1 MRVLVA
7 LIFLFSLLFSSEL
20 KIATYNVENLF
31 DDKISGSEYS
41 DFKSNRWNSAK
52 YQQKLQKISR
62 VLRELNADVVAL
74 NEIENE
80 NVIKELANLSGYKF
94 YKFATLK
101 GSPVGLG
108 LLSRYRISDS
118 EIYVVPDVKTRPIL
132 MSRVEFEG
140 HSIEFFIAHFPAA
153 KNPLKHRIAA
163 ANTMKKA
170 VKNSK
175 NGVILGDLNSNYGY
189 KFLLN
194 GLDGWTNLW
203 EFLPSY
209 QRSSYK
215 NGKSAIDHIILSKDL
230 MGKNLRYKDGS
241 FGVFKANFMDDSYS
255 DHYPLYAILSLQEDI
270 KDVPSK
276 LISQIKSVNSNKAK
290 ITGVV
295 MYKDKNGYILADE
308 SRRGIYVYEKNPT
321 LILGTKVEAVV
332 NRVEDYKGNIEITSL
347 SYIAVDTDFKGDE
360 SKYLLDKNDINSAT
374 SGDVIGDIILDI
386 KGGFATIS
394 KNKFKIYSP
403 NRHIND
409 GKMSVKK
416 AIVWNYKGQ
425 KELIIE

>member
-52 YQQKLQKISR
+52 YQQKLRKISR

-276 LISQIKSVNSNKAK
+276 LISQIKSVNSNRAK

-332 NRVEDYKGNIEITSL
+332 NRVEDYKGNIEIASL

-409 GKMSVKK
+409 GKMSVKR
-416 AIVWNYKGQ
+416 AVVWNYKGQ

>member
-52 YQQKLQKISR
+52 YQQKLRKISR

-118 EIYVVPDVKTRPIL
+118 QIYVVPDVKTRPIL

-153 KNPLKHRIAA
+153 KNHLKHRIAA

-255 DHYPLYAILSLQEDI
+255 DHYPLYATLSLQEDI

-276 LISQIKSVNSNKAK
+276 LISQIKSVNSNRAK
-290 ITGVV
+290 IAGVV

-386 KGGFATIS
+386 KGGFTTIS

-409 GKMSVKK
+409 GKMSVKR
-416 AIVWNYKGQ
+416 AVVWNYKGQ

>member
-52 YQQKLQKISR
+52 YQQKLRKISR

-101 GSPVGLG
+101 GSPIGLG

-140 HSIEFFIAHFPAA
+140 NIIEFFVAHFPAA
-153 KNPLKHRIAA
+153 KNPLKHRIAV

-255 DHYPLYAILSLQEDI
+255 DHYPLYATLSLQEDI

-276 LISQIKSVNSNKAK
+276 LISQIKSVNSNRAK

-332 NRVEDYKGNIEITSL
+332 NRVEDYKGNIEIASL

-403 NRHIND
+403 NRNIND
-409 GKMSVKK
+409 GKMSVKR
-416 AIVWNYKGQ
+416 AVVWNYKGQ

>member
-108 LLSRYRISDS
+108 LLSRYRIIDS

-153 KNPLKHRIAA
+153 KNPIKHRIAA

-194 GLDGWTNLW
+194 ELDGWTNLW

-255 DHYPLYAILSLQEDI
+255 DHYPLYATLSLQEDI

-276 LISQIKSVNSNKAK
+276 LISQIKSVNSNRAK

-347 SYIAVDTDFKGDE
+347 SYIAVDTDFKSDE
-360 SKYLLDKNDINSAT
+360 GKYLLDKNDINSAT

-409 GKMSVKK
+409 GKISVKR
-416 AIVWNYKGQ
+416 AVVWNYKGQ

>member
-31 DDKISGSEYS
+31 DDKINGSEYS

-153 KNPLKHRIAA
+153 KNPIKHRIAA

-270 KDVPSK
+270 KNVPSK
-276 LISQIKSVNSNKAK
+276 LISQIKSVNSNRAK

-347 SYIAVDTDFKGDE
+347 SYIAVDTDFKSDE
-360 SKYLLDKNDINSAT
+360 GKYLLDKNDINSAT

-409 GKMSVKK
+409 GKMSVKR
-416 AIVWNYKGQ
+416 AVVWNYKGQ

>member
-52 YQQKLQKISR
+52 YQQKLRKISR

-153 KNPLKHRIAA
+153 KNHLKHRIAA

-276 LISQIKSVNSNKAK
+276 LISQIKSVNSNRAK

-403 NRHIND
+403 NRNIND
-409 GKMSVKK
+409 GKMSVKR
-416 AIVWNYKGQ
+416 AVVWNYKGQ

>member
-52 YQQKLQKISR
+52 YQQKLRKISR

-101 GSPVGLG
+101 GSPIGLG

-255 DHYPLYAILSLQEDI
+255 DHYPLYATLSLQEDI

-276 LISQIKSVNSNKAK
+276 LISQIKSVNSNRAK

-403 NRHIND
+403 NRNIND
-409 GKMSVKK
+409 GKMSVKR
-416 AIVWNYKGQ
+416 AVVWNYKGQ

>member
-52 YQQKLQKISR
+52 YQQKLRKISR

-101 GSPVGLG
+101 GSPIGLG

-140 HSIEFFIAHFPAA
+140 NIIEFFVAHFPAA

-276 LISQIKSVNSNKAK
+276 LISQIKSVNSNRAK

-332 NRVEDYKGNIEITSL
+332 NRVEDYKGNIEIASL

-409 GKMSVKK
+409 GKMSVKR
-416 AIVWNYKGQ
+416 AVVWNYKGQ

>member
-52 YQQKLQKISR
+52 YQQKLRKISR

-101 GSPVGLG
+101 GSPIGLG

-153 KNPLKHRIAA
+153 KNPIKHRIAA

-255 DHYPLYAILSLQEDI
+255 DHYPLYATLSLQEDI

-276 LISQIKSVNSNKAK
+276 LISQIKSVNSNRAK

-360 SKYLLDKNDINSAT
+360 SKYLLDKNDINSTT

-409 GKMSVKK
+409 GKMSVKR
-416 AIVWNYKGQ
+416 AVVWNYKGQ

>member
-52 YQQKLQKISR
+52 YQQKLRKISR

-153 KNPLKHRIAA
+153 KNPIKHRIAA

-241 FGVFKANFMDDSYS
+241 FGVFKANFIDDSYS
-255 DHYPLYAILSLQEDI
+255 DHYPLYATLSLQEDI

-276 LISQIKSVNSNKAK
+276 LISQIKSVNSNRAK

-409 GKMSVKK
+409 GKMSVKR
-416 AIVWNYKGQ
+416 AVVWNYKGQ

>member
-1 MRVLVA
+1 MRVLIT
-7 LIFLFSLLFSSEL
+7 LICLFGLLFSSEL

-31 DDKISGSEYS
+31 DDKINGSEYS
-41 DFKSNRWNSAK
+41 DFKSNRWNNAK
-52 YQQKLQKISR
+52 YQQKLRKISR

-108 LLSRYRISDS
+108 LLSRYRIIDS
-118 EIYVVPDVKTRPIL
+118 QIYVVPDVKTRPIL

-140 HSIEFFIAHFPAA
+140 NNIEFFVAHFPAA
-153 KNPLKHRIAA
+153 KNPIKHRITA

-194 GLDGWTNLW
+194 ELDGWTNLW
-203 EFLPSY
+203 EFVPAH

-215 NGKSAIDHIILSKDL
+215 KGKSAIDHIILSKDL

-241 FGVFKANFMDDSYS
+241 FGVFKASFMDESYS
-255 DHYPLYAILSLQEDI
+255 DHFPLYATLTTQTQAQNIAQKSI
-270 KDVPSK
+270 N
-276 LISQIKSVNSNKAK
+276 QIKKISNERAK
-290 ITGVV
+290 IVGIVL
-295 MYKDKNGYILADE
+295 YRDKNGYILADE
-308 SRRGIYVYEKNPT
+308 SRRGIYIFEKNPS
-321 LILGTKVEAVV
+321 LPLGTRVEAVV
-332 NRVEDYKGNIEITSL
+332 NRVENFKGNLEVTSL
-347 SYIAVDTDFKGDE
+347 SYINVDTKFASNQSD
-360 SKYLLDKNDINSAT
+360 YLLSLNEISSAT
-374 SGDVIGDIILDI
+374 SGDVVGDITLNI
-386 KGGFATIS
+386 KSGFATIFGE
-394 KNKFKIYSP
+394 KFKIYSP
-403 NRHIND
+403 KKELKD
-409 GKMSVKK
+409 GQITVKK

>member
-31 DDKISGSEYS
+31 DDKISGSEYR

-52 YQQKLQKISR
+52 YQQKLRKISR

-108 LLSRYRISDS
+108 LLSRYRIIDS
-118 EIYVVPDVKTRPIL
+118 EIYVVSDVKTRPIL
-132 MSRVEFEG
+132 MSRVEFERNN
-140 HSIEFFIAHFPAA
+140 IEFFVAHFPAA
-153 KNPLKHRIAA
+153 KNPIKHRIAA

-194 GLDGWTNLW
+194 ELDGWTNLW

-241 FGVFKANFMDDSYS
+241 FGVFKVNFMDDSYS
-255 DHYPLYAILSLQEDI
+255 DHYPLYATLSLQEDI

-276 LISQIKSVNSNKAK
+276 LISQIKSVNSNRAK

-409 GKMSVKK
+409 GKMSVKR
-416 AIVWNYKGQ
+416 AVVWNYKGQ

>member
-52 YQQKLQKISR
+52 YQQKLRKISR

-118 EIYVVPDVKTRPIL
+118 QIYVVPDVKTRPIL

-241 FGVFKANFMDDSYS
+241 FGVFKANFIDDSYS
-255 DHYPLYAILSLQEDI
+255 DHYPLYATLSLQEDI

-276 LISQIKSVNSNKAK
+276 LISQIKSVNSNRAK

-308 SRRGIYVYEKNPT
+308 SRRGIYIFEKNPS
-321 LILGTKVEAVV
+321 LPLGTRVEAVV

-347 SYIAVDTDFKGDE
+347 SYIAVDTDFKSDE

-403 NRHIND
+403 NRNIND
-409 GKMSVKK
+409 GKMSVKR
-416 AIVWNYKGQ
+416 AVVWNYKGQ

>member
-52 YQQKLQKISR
+52 YQQKLRKISR

-118 EIYVVPDVKTRPIL
+118 QIYVVPDVKTRPIL

-140 HSIEFFIAHFPAA
+140 HSIEFFVAHFPAA

-241 FGVFKANFMDDSYS
+241 FGVFKANFIDDSYS
-255 DHYPLYAILSLQEDI
+255 DHYPLYATLSLQEDI

-276 LISQIKSVNSNKAK
+276 LISQIKSVNSNRAK

-308 SRRGIYVYEKNPT
+308 SRRGIYIFEKNPS
-321 LILGTKVEAVV
+321 LPLGTRVEAVV

-347 SYIAVDTDFKGDE
+347 SYIAVDTDFKSDE
-360 SKYLLDKNDINSAT
+360 GKYLLDKNDINSAT

-403 NRHIND
+403 NRNIND
-409 GKMSVKK
+409 GKMSVKR
-416 AIVWNYKGQ
+416 AVVWNYKGQ

>member
-52 YQQKLQKISR
+52 YQQKLRKISR
-62 VLRELNADVVAL
+62 VLRELNADIVAL

-153 KNPLKHRIAA
+153 KNHLKHRIAA

-255 DHYPLYAILSLQEDI
+255 DHYPLYATLSLQEDI

-276 LISQIKSVNSNKAK
+276 LISQIKSVNSNRAK

-403 NRHIND
+403 NRNIND
-409 GKMSVKK
+409 GKMSVKR
-416 AIVWNYKGQ
+416 AVVWNYKGQ

>member
-52 YQQKLQKISR
+52 YQQKLRKISR

-140 HSIEFFIAHFPAA
+140 NNIEFFVAHFPAA
-153 KNPLKHRIAA
+153 KNPIKHRIAV

-276 LISQIKSVNSNKAK
+276 LISQIKSVNSNRAK

-308 SRRGIYVYEKNPT
+308 SRRGIYIFEKNPS
-321 LILGTKVEAVV
+321 LPLGTRVEAVV

-347 SYIAVDTDFKGDE
+347 SYIAVDTDFKSDE
-360 SKYLLDKNDINSAT
+360 GKYLLDKNDINSAT

-409 GKMSVKK
+409 GKMSVKR
-416 AIVWNYKGQ
+416 AVVWNYKGQ

>member
-52 YQQKLQKISR
+52 YQQKLRKISR

-101 GSPVGLG
+101 GSPIGLG

-241 FGVFKANFMDDSYS
+241 FGVFKANFIDDSYS
-255 DHYPLYAILSLQEDI
+255 DHYPLYATLSLQEDI

-276 LISQIKSVNSNKAK
+276 LISQIKSVNSNRAK

-409 GKMSVKK
+409 GKMSVKR
-416 AIVWNYKGQ
+416 AVVWNYKGQ

>member
-31 DDKISGSEYS
+31 DDKINGSEYS

-74 NEIENE
+74 NEIENQ

-140 HSIEFFIAHFPAA
+140 HSIEFFVAHFPAA
-153 KNPLKHRIAA
+153 KNPIKHRIAA

-255 DHYPLYAILSLQEDI
+255 DHYPLYATLSLQEDI

-276 LISQIKSVNSNKAK
+276 LISQIKSVNSNRAK

-409 GKMSVKK
+409 GKMSVKR
-416 AIVWNYKGQ
+416 AVVWNYKGQ

>member
-31 DDKISGSEYS
+31 DDKINGSEYS

-153 KNPLKHRIAA
+153 KNHLKHRIAA

-276 LISQIKSVNSNKAK
+276 LISQIKSVNSNRAK

-347 SYIAVDTDFKGDE
+347 SYIAVDTDFKSDE
-360 SKYLLDKNDINSAT
+360 GKYLLDKNDINSAT

-403 NRHIND
+403 NLHIND
-409 GKMSVKK
+409 GKMSVKRVV
-416 AIVWNYKGQ
+416 VWNYKGQ

>member
-52 YQQKLQKISR
+52 YQQKLRKISR

-153 KNPLKHRIAA
+153 KNPIKHRIAA

-276 LISQIKSVNSNKAK
+276 LISQIKSINSNRAK

-347 SYIAVDTDFKGDE
+347 SYIAVDTDFKSDE
-360 SKYLLDKNDINSAT
+360 GKYLLDKNDINSAT
-374 SGDVIGDIILDI
+374 SGDVIGNIILDI

-409 GKMSVKK
+409 GKMSVKR
-416 AIVWNYKGQ
+416 AVVWNYKGQ

>member
-7 LIFLFSLLFSSEL
+7 LIFLFSLLFSSKL

-52 YQQKLQKISR
+52 YQQKLRKISR

-153 KNPLKHRIAA
+153 KNPIKHRIAA

-276 LISQIKSVNSNKAK
+276 LISQIKSVNSNRAK

-409 GKMSVKK
+409 GKMSVKR
-416 AIVWNYKGQ
+416 AVVWNYKGQ

>member
-52 YQQKLQKISR
+52 YQQKLRKISR

-74 NEIENE
+74 NEIENQ

-101 GSPVGLG
+101 GSPIGLG

-140 HSIEFFIAHFPAA
+140 NIIEFFVAHFPAA

-255 DHYPLYAILSLQEDI
+255 DHYPLYATLSLQEDI

-276 LISQIKSVNSNKAK
+276 LISQIKSVNSNRAK

-308 SRRGIYVYEKNPT
+308 SRRGIYIFEKNPS
-321 LILGTKVEAVV
+321 LPLGTRVEAVV

-347 SYIAVDTDFKGDE
+347 SYIAVDTDFKSDE
-360 SKYLLDKNDINSAT
+360 GKYLLDKNDINSAT

-409 GKMSVKK
+409 GKMSVKR
-416 AIVWNYKGQ
+416 AVVWNYKGQ

>member
-41 DFKSNRWNSAK
+41 DFKSNRWNSSK

-163 ANTMKKA
+163 ANTMKKV

-347 SYIAVDTDFKGDE
+347 SYIAVDTDFKSDE
-360 SKYLLDKNDINSAT
+360 GKYLLDKNDINSAT

>member
-7 LIFLFSLLFSSEL
+7 LIFLFSLLFSSKL

-52 YQQKLQKISR
+52 YQQKLRKISR

-153 KNPLKHRIAA
+153 KNPIKHRIAA

-276 LISQIKSVNSNKAK
+276 LISQIKSVNSNRAK

-308 SRRGIYVYEKNPT
+308 SRRGIYIFEKNPS
-321 LILGTKVEAVV
+321 LPLGTRVEAVV

-347 SYIAVDTDFKGDE
+347 SYIAVDTDFKSDE
-360 SKYLLDKNDINSAT
+360 GKYLLDKNDINSAT

-409 GKMSVKK
+409 GKMSVKR
-416 AIVWNYKGQ
+416 AVVWNYKGQ

>member
-52 YQQKLQKISR
+52 YQQKLRKISR

-74 NEIENE
+74 NEIENQ

-101 GSPVGLG
+101 GSPIGLG

-140 HSIEFFIAHFPAA
+140 NIIEFFVAHFPAA

-255 DHYPLYAILSLQEDI
+255 DHYPLYATLSLQEDI

-276 LISQIKSVNSNKAK
+276 LISQIKSVNSNRVK

-347 SYIAVDTDFKGDE
+347 SYIAVDTDFKSDE
-360 SKYLLDKNDINSAT
+360 GKYLLDKNDINSAT

-409 GKMSVKK
+409 GKMSVKR
-416 AIVWNYKGQ
+416 AVVWNYKGQ

>member
-62 VLRELNADVVAL
+62 VLWELNADVVAL

-140 HSIEFFIAHFPAA
+140 NNIEFFVAHFPAA
-153 KNPLKHRIAA
+153 KNPIKHRIAA

-194 GLDGWTNLW
+194 ELDGWTNLW
-203 EFLPSY
+203 EFVPAH

-215 NGKSAIDHIILSKDL
+215 NGKSAIDHIMLSSDL
-230 MGKNLRYKDGS
+230 MGEKLHYKYGS
-241 FGVFKANFMDDSYS
+241 FGVFKANFIDDSYS
-255 DHYPLYAILSLQEDI
+255 DHYPLYATLSLQEDI

-276 LISQIKSVNSNKAK
+276 LISQIKSVNSNRAK

-347 SYIAVDTDFKGDE
+347 SYIAVDTDFKSDE
-360 SKYLLDKNDINSAT
+360 GKYLLDKNDINSAT

-409 GKMSVKK
+409 GKMSVKR
-416 AIVWNYKGQ
+416 AVVWNYKGQ

>member
-31 DDKISGSEYS
+31 DDKISGGEYS

-52 YQQKLQKISR
+52 YQQKLRKISR

-153 KNPLKHRIAA
+153 KNPIKHRIAA

-255 DHYPLYAILSLQEDI
+255 DHYPLYATLSLQEDI

-276 LISQIKSVNSNKAK
+276 SISQIKSVNSNRTK

-403 NRHIND
+403 NRNIND
-409 GKMSVKK
+409 GKMSVKR
-416 AIVWNYKGQ
+416 AVVWNYKGQ

>member
-1 MRVLVA
+1 MRVLAA

-52 YQQKLQKISR
+52 YQQKLRKISR

-153 KNPLKHRIAA
+153 KNHLKHRIAA

-276 LISQIKSVNSNKAK
+276 LISQIKSVNSNRAK

-403 NRHIND
+403 NRNIND
-409 GKMSVKK
+409 GKMSVKR
-416 AIVWNYKGQ
+416 AVVWNYKGQ

>member
-52 YQQKLQKISR
+52 YQQKLRKISR

-132 MSRVEFEG
+132 MSRVEFEWNN
-140 HSIEFFIAHFPAA
+140 IEFFVAHFPAA
-153 KNPLKHRIAA
+153 KNHLKHRIAA

-255 DHYPLYAILSLQEDI
+255 DHYPLYATLSLQEDI

-276 LISQIKSVNSNKAK
+276 LISQIKSVNSNRAK

-308 SRRGIYVYEKNPT
+308 SRRGIYIFEKNPS
-321 LILGTKVEAVV
+321 LPLGTRVEAVV

-347 SYIAVDTDFKGDE
+347 SYIAVDTDFKSDE
-360 SKYLLDKNDINSAT
+360 GKYLLDKNDINSAT

-409 GKMSVKK
+409 GKISVKR
-416 AIVWNYKGQ
+416 AVVWNYKGQ

>member
-52 YQQKLQKISR
+52 YQQKLRKISR

-101 GSPVGLG
+101 GSPIGLG

-140 HSIEFFIAHFPAA
+140 NIIEFFVAHFPAA

-276 LISQIKSVNSNKAK
+276 LISQIKSVNSNRAK

-308 SRRGIYVYEKNPT
+308 SRRGIYIFEKNPS
-321 LILGTKVEAVV
+321 LPLGTRVEAVV

-409 GKMSVKK
+409 GKISVKR
-416 AIVWNYKGQ
+416 AVVWNYKGQ

>member
-31 DDKISGSEYS
+31 DDKISGSEYR

-52 YQQKLQKISR
+52 YQQKLRKISR

-153 KNPLKHRIAA
+153 KNHLKHRIAA

-276 LISQIKSVNSNKAK
+276 LISQIKSVNSNRAK

-347 SYIAVDTDFKGDE
+347 SYIAVDTDFKSDE
-360 SKYLLDKNDINSAT
+360 GKYLLDKNDINSAT

-409 GKMSVKK
+409 GKMSVKR
-416 AIVWNYKGQ
+416 AVVWNYKGQ

>member
-52 YQQKLQKISR
+52 YQQKLRKISR

-101 GSPVGLG
+101 GSPIGLG

-140 HSIEFFIAHFPAA
+140 NIIEFFVAHFPAA

-255 DHYPLYAILSLQEDI
+255 DHYPLYATLSLQEDI

-276 LISQIKSVNSNKAK
+276 LISQIKSVNSNRAK

-308 SRRGIYVYEKNPT
+308 SRRGIYIFEKNPS
-321 LILGTKVEAVV
+321 LPLGTRVEAVV

-347 SYIAVDTDFKGDE
+347 SYIAVDTDFKSDE
-360 SKYLLDKNDINSAT
+360 GKYLLDKNDINSAT

-409 GKMSVKK
+409 GKMSVKR
-416 AIVWNYKGQ
+416 AVVWNYKGQ

>member
-7 LIFLFSLLFSSEL
+7 LIFLFSLLFSSKL

-52 YQQKLQKISR
+52 YQQKLRKISR

-140 HSIEFFIAHFPAA
+140 NNIEFFVAHFPAA
-153 KNPLKHRIAA
+153 KNPIKHRIAV

-276 LISQIKSVNSNKAK
+276 LISQIKSVNSNRAK

-308 SRRGIYVYEKNPT
+308 SRRGIYIFEKNPS
-321 LILGTKVEAVV
+321 LPLGTRVEAVV

-347 SYIAVDTDFKGDE
+347 SYIAVDTDFKSDE
-360 SKYLLDKNDINSAT
+360 GKYLLDKNDINSAT

-409 GKMSVKK
+409 GKMSVKR
-416 AIVWNYKGQ
+416 AVVWNYKGQ

>member
-52 YQQKLQKISR
+52 YQQKLRKISR

-153 KNPLKHRIAA
+153 KNPIKHRIAA

-255 DHYPLYAILSLQEDI
+255 DHYPLYATLSLQEDI

-276 LISQIKSVNSNKAK
+276 LISQIKSVNSNRAK

-403 NRHIND
+403 NRNIND
-409 GKMSVKK
+409 GKMSVKR
-416 AIVWNYKGQ
+416 AVVWNYKGQ

>member
-52 YQQKLQKISR
+52 YQQKLRKISR

-118 EIYVVPDVKTRPIL
+118 EIYIVPDVKTRPIL

-140 HSIEFFIAHFPAA
+140 NNIEFFIAHFPAA
-153 KNPLKHRIAA
+153 KNHLKHRIAA

-175 NGVILGDLNSNYGY
+175 NGIILGDLNSNYGY

-194 GLDGWTNLW
+194 ELDGWTNLW

-276 LISQIKSVNSNKAK
+276 LISQIKSVNSNRAK

-332 NRVEDYKGNIEITSL
+332 NRVEDYKGNIEIASL

-409 GKMSVKK
+409 GKMSVKR
-416 AIVWNYKGQ
+416 AVVWNYKGQ

>member
-52 YQQKLQKISR
+52 YQQKLRKISR

-153 KNPLKHRIAA
+153 KNHLKHRIAA

-276 LISQIKSVNSNKAK
+276 LISQIKSVNSNRAK

-347 SYIAVDTDFKGDE
+347 SYIAVDTDFKSDE
-360 SKYLLDKNDINSAT
+360 GKYLLDKNDINSAT

-409 GKMSVKK
+409 GKMSVKR
-416 AIVWNYKGQ
+416 AVVWNYKGQ